1 MRSVSLISFWLGT
14 VWLAYVYLGYP
25 VLLWLLGLQ
34 RRFHPALRDGFFPR
48 VSVMISAHNEEKDI
62 GWKVAE
68 TLNWDY
74 PVDRLELLVASDAS
88 EDRTD
93 EIVRSVHDSR
103 LKFVRMEKRVG
114 KNVALNHLTN
124 LATGDVL
131 FFTDANSHI
140 EPTCL
145 HKMVRYFSDAR
156 VGCVTGK
163 YLTLKERAESAIILG
178 ESKYWAY
185 ESLIQSFE
193 SRLGSALGCFGAIF
207 CVRRSLFTPLDGDLP
222 NDLELPMRIGGTG
235 YAVLFEPTACSIEK
249 ATHSPQEE
257 FNRRRRICG
266 QGILGFWRLR
276 KTLRGLRAWQFV
288 SRKFLRWLSLIPLAL
303 LLVSTTALA
312 THLVFQF
319 LLAVQLVFYALAL
332 LGWLTAIGGRQG
344 RPLVAIPFYF
354 VLVNLAAV
362 VGIIEIFRGRRF
374 HVWEVA
380 LLTRGT
386 ETSSED

>member
-1 MRSVSLISFWLGT
+1 MKLIFLISFWIAAA
-14 VWLAYVYLGYP
+14 WLVYVYLGYP
-25 VLLWLLGLQ
+25 VSLWLLGFQ
-34 RRFHPALRDGFFPR
+34 RRFRPILQDGFLPK
-48 VSVMISAHNEEKDI
+48 VSVLISARNEEKDI

-68 TLNWDY
+68 TLDWDY

-93 EIVRSVHDSR
+93 EILRSVRDSR
-103 LKFVRMEKRVG
+103 LKFVRMEQRVG
-114 KNVALNHLTN
+114 KNVALNHLAN
-124 LATGDVL
+124 LATGDLL

-140 EPTCL
+140 ERTCL
-145 HKMVRYFSDAR
+145 HRMIRYFRDAR

-163 YLTLKERAESAIILG
+163 DLALEEEAESSITVG
-178 ESKYWAY
+178 ERSYWGY
-185 ESLIQSFE
+185 ESMIQALE
-193 SRLGSALGCFGAIF
+193 SRLGSVLICFGAIF
-207 CVRRSLFTPLDGDLP
+207 CIRRNLFTPLQSDLA
-222 NDLELPMRIGGTG
+222 NDLELPMRIGGAG
-235 YAVLFEPTACSIEK
+235 YAVLFEPRACSIEK

-276 KTLRGLRAWQFV
+276 KALRGLRAWQFV
-288 SRKFLRWLSLIPLAL
+288 SRKFLRWLSLIPLVL
-303 LLVSTTALA
+303 LFVSSTALA

-319 LLAVQLVFYALAL
+319 LFVVQLVFYALAL
-332 LGWLTAIGGRQG
+332 LGWLTATSGRRG

-374 HVWEVA
+374 QVWEVA

-386 ETSSED
+386 ETSREN